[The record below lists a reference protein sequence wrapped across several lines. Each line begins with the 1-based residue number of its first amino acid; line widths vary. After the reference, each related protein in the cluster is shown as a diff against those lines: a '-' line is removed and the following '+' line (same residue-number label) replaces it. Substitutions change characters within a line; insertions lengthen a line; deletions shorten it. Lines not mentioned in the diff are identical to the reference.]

1 MTNTISNTSPKELQL
16 TKSGLTK
23 EQKIRLIVVTAQQEQ
38 TSPLTKD
45 KYLRYLPYET
55 PVLIQY
61 LPEVLK
67 DCTEEEIDLMFRNY
81 IQKPVKRVKPI
92 LIGGFIFFISYL
104 FISGLIHFTEFE
116 LLN

>member
-1 MTNTISNTSPKELQL
+1 MTNLIPNTSSKEFQT

-23 EQKIRLIVVTAQQEQ
+23 EQKIRLIVATAQQEQ
-38 TSPLTKD
+38 TSSLTKD
-45 KYLRYLPYET
+45 KYLGYLPGKT
-55 PVLIQY
+55 QVPIQY
-61 LPEVLK
+61 LPEVLR
-67 DCTEEEIDLMFRNY
+67 DCNSEEIDKMFRNY

-92 LIGGFIFFISYL
+92 LIGGFIFFLSYL